1 MLANVDLCVSAPVGL
16 GDRVPLSATEGVQ
29 GDQGAGRRGRLLS
42 PPSSCPQDLPGAGL
56 WRNKAWRC
64 RGQGGG
70 GARLGWGALEEVWE
84 PRERTA
90 VRGEL
95 APDGLQPLGGSPRA
109 PSSPGD
115 TSAPTTASLAAL
127 REWGGGS
134 KIREKQFDVSNKASL
149 HFAKLILTPII
160 ICCRSGRVLPTAA

>member
-1 MLANVDLCVSAPVGL
+1 MPGVAEGWGGVPDLDGEPGEGGDPGGSVGATGEASCEGRVGPSQAEAPG
-16 GDRVPLSATEGVQ
+16 GQ
-29 GDQGAGRRGRLLS
+29 
-42 PPSSCPQDLPGAGL
+42 PPS
-56 WRNKAWRC
+56 
-64 RGQGGG
+64 
-70 GARLGWGALEEVWE
+70 
-84 PRERTA
+84 
-90 VRGEL
+90 
-95 APDGLQPLGGSPRA
+95 

-115 TSAPTTASLAAL
+115 TPAPTAASLAAL